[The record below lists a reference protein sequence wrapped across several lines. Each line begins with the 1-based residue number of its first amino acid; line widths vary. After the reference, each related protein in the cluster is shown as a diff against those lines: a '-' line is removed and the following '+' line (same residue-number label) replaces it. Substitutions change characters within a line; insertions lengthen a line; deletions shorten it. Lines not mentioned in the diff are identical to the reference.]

1 MNNNDFL
8 QTLKEAFDIFLTTG
22 SHSNKKLIILHKKV
36 ATDILSLLGD
46 DYSAKSLGI
55 GDGKE
60 ASLKGRYFDKNVD
73 VVFYKKD
80 NNDQNVAIAGLGVKM
95 VMQNYAQNSNNYF
108 ENMMGETA
116 NIRCSN
122 IPYFQL
128 FAIPDKIPY
137 YNDENKI
144 TKWEGFSVHHAQK
157 YLAMSNDNIESY
169 MHTPTKTL
177 LFAYHIPDAPEPPTT
192 KQEYVN
198 YYSTKLNT
206 LTFTTSSVDYGNF
219 GNAVVFND
227 YEDFVR
233 KVAHYI
239 LSI

>member
-80 NNDQNVAIAGLGVKM
+80 NNQKAIAGLGVKM

-177 LFAYHIPDAPEPPTT
+177 LFAYHIPDATT
-192 KQEYVN
+192 QLTTQKEYKDYYTHNSHNIRFSLSAVN
-198 YYSTKLNT
+198 
-206 LTFTTSSVDYGNF
+206 YGNF
-219 GNAVVFND
+219 GSSVIFND
-227 YEDFVR
+227 YKSFVE